1 MKFILPAAVI
11 MFCIV
16 LISVGRCYFGWEA
29 GEIAQC
35 AQFVAIVVGVVG
47 TLEKVGKGQ
56 RATQARFL
64 KVLIGSFNS
73 ASLQHFYNSIDH
85 DIDEKTYG
93 NVRDEARKTFM
104 FFSYLYHA
112 KCVRLIEDEDFKFFE
127 GPMKK
132 VLRNKWARQFLEE
145 ESKQGMYRRLYD
157 YVCSDDHN
165 GD

>member
-35 AQFVAIVVGVVG
+35 AQSVAIVVGVVG

-73 ASLQHFYNSIDH
+73 ASIQHFYRGGKEI
-85 DIDEKTYG
+85 
-93 NVRDEARKTFM
+93 
-104 FFSYLYHA
+104 
-112 KCVRLIEDEDFKFFE
+112 
-127 GPMKK
+127 
-132 VLRNKWARQFLEE
+132 
-145 ESKQGMYRRLYD
+145 
-157 YVCSDDHN
+157 
-165 GD
+165 